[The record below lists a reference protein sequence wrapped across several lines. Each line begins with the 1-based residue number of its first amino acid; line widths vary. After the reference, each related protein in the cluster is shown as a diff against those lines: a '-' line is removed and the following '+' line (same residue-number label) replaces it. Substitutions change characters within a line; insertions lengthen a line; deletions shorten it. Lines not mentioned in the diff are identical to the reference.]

1 MDINKKLAETYGLTK
16 DHFWQSHGKWIISHD
31 ACELIAE
38 QEGIVF
44 HDPQVLVQDHQH
56 VAFIGSATLPVPSLE
71 DKPVRE
77 SDFTR
82 KEKTVWTTG
91 EAAPDNCFNKHVFAM
106 AEKRLKDRLILKLI
120 AVYHLGVYSD
130 AEADDFAKGH
140 KTEEDQF
147 VERQENKRSASA
159 TDKQKDFLSELL
171 SSSHLTDEYKSNC
184 LDFVNNGISVKQASN
199 LIDET
204 QTRIL
209 KAKNEERTQKEA

>member
-44 HDPQVLVQDHQH
+44 HDPQVFVQDHQH
-56 VAFIGSATLPVPSLE
+56 VAFIGSATK
-71 DKPVRE
+71 DK
-77 SDFTR
+77 
-82 KEKTVWTTG
+82 KTIWTTG

-120 AVYHLGVYSD
+120 GVYHLGVYSA
-130 AEADDFAKGH
+130 AEADDFAKGYQ
-140 KTEEDQF
+140 TEEDQF

-171 SSSHLTDEYKSNC
+171 SSSHLTDEYKTNC
-184 LDFVNNGISVKQASN
+184 LDFVNNGISVKQASEM
-199 LIDET
+199 IDET
-204 QTRIL
+204 RIRIE
-209 KAKNEERTQKEA
+209 KARDEEQTQKEA